1 MDATIKSVVVACTR
15 DSDAGT
21 SRFPEI
27 VARLAAAGVERYHA
41 DLVRA
46 EKTYYLPNGDSEVVP
61 DAALHVAPAL
71 AFTAAG
77 VDAAVR
83 ASQAGSIDYREFC
96 RRIAAAGCTGYFVS
110 LSGRRALYYG
120 RTGETH
126 VEPFP
131 GTP

>member
-1 MDATIKSVVVACTR
+1 MDAAIKSVVIDCTR
-15 DSDAGT
+15 DSDTGA

-27 VARLAAAGVERYHA
+27 VARLLAAGVERYHA

-46 EKTYYLPNGDSEVVP
+46 EKTYYLPSGESEVVP
-61 DAALHVAPAL
+61 DPALRVAPAL
-71 AFTAAG
+71 AFSAAG

-83 ASQAGSIDYREFC
+83 ASQAGAIDYREFC
-96 RRIAAAGCTGYFVS
+96 RRIAAAGCAGYFVS

-131 GTP
+131 ATR

>member
-1 MDATIKSVVVACTR
+1 MDAAIKSVVVDCTR

-27 VARLAAAGVERYHA
+27 VARLVAAGVERYHA

-46 EKTYYLPNGDSEVVP
+46 EKTYYLPSGESEVVP
-61 DAALHVAPAL
+61 DQALHVAPAL
-71 AFTAAG
+71 AFSAAG

-83 ASQAGSIDYREFC
+83 ASQAGAIDYREFC

-110 LSGRRALYYG
+110 LGGRRALYYG

-131 GTP
+131 GTS

>member
-1 MDATIKSVVVACTR
+1 MDAAIKSVVLACTR

-27 VARLAAAGVERYHA
+27 VARLVTAGVERYHA
-41 DLVRA
+41 DLIRA
-46 EKTYYLPNGDSEVVP
+46 EKTYYLPSGESEVVP
-61 DAALHVAPAL
+61 DAALQVAPAL
-71 AFTAAG
+71 AFTAGG
-77 VDAAVR
+77 VEAAVR

-96 RRIAAAGCTGYFVS
+96 RRVAAAGCAGYFVS

-126 VEPFP
+126 VELFP
-131 GTP
+131 GTR

>member
-1 MDATIKSVVVACTR
+1 MDPSIRAVILDCALASYAATV
-15 DSDAGT
+15 
-21 SRFPEI
+21 RFPDI
-27 VARLAAAGVERYHA
+27 VGRLAAAGVERYHA

-46 EKTYYLPNGDSEVVP
+46 EKTYYLPSGESEVVP
-61 DAALHVAPAL
+61 DEALRLAPA
-71 AFTAAG
+71 APFMAAG

-96 RRIAAAGCTGYFVS
+96 RRIADAGCAGYFVS
-110 LSGRRALYYG
+110 IAGRRALYYG

-131 GTP
+131 SGR